1 MSKEQTMKE
10 TAAQGAVDAQ
20 EILEKYDREQ
30 AFRKDKD
37 LGWIKSIVTILAVG
51 LTLFQLYTAFFGT
64 FQSQLQR
71 APHLTIAL
79 ALVFLLYP
87 WKMGKTG
94 KGVPWYDILLA
105 ALSLGCGAY
114 HIIYYEELVNRI
126 LYTDLDIA
134 VAIIGVLLTLE
145 AARRVVGLPLVIV
158 ASFALL
164 YAYFGPYFPGFAEHQ
179 GFSIE
184 RISTFMFLGSEAI
197 LGIPIAISSTFIFL
211 FLFFGV
217 VLRYT
222 GVSQF
227 FNNLA
232 FAITGRMVGG
242 PAKAAA
248 VASAFQGM
256 ITGSSVANTVGSGSF
271 TIPMMKR
278 AGYKPEVAGA
288 VEASAST
295 GGQLMPPVMGAA
307 AFLMIEFT
315 GMPYGE
321 IALAAL
327 IPAILYF
334 SGIFLAVHLES
345 KKEGILGMS
354 PEMVPRLK
362 EILVRQG
369 YLLLPLIAIIAVLST
384 GQSPIRAALIAII
397 VAATV
402 GVFQGIP
409 FKKVFTQRWYILLPL
424 LLLMVWMMAPKMM
437 SSILD
442 QTTAIWI
449 LLIWMLIGIIYNQ
462 FFKGSD
468 VTLRDII
475 EIMEEGARSALGVI
489 VACGTAGI
497 IVGVVTLTGIGLK
510 MAGGIIDLAGGILI
524 LTLFFTMIACIIL
537 GMGVPT
543 TANYVIMATM
553 AAPAILQ
560 FSEQGGIEIPM
571 IAAHMF
577 VFYFGIVADIT
588 PPVALAAFAG
598 AGIARAN
605 PFKTGLNATKFAI
618 GAFIIPY
625 ILVYNPVLVLE
636 GATWWN
642 VPIAVATALIGM
654 YGVSA
659 SMIGFFRTDCR
670 IWERLVLFIGG
681 ITLIIPGLYTDL
693 IGIVLLG
700 AIYLLQMKRNP
711 SNGQFQAA

>member
-1 MSKEQTMKE
+1 MNKVKEIEEVKQESM
-10 TAAQGAVDAQ
+10 DAQ

-37 LGWIKSIVTILAVG
+37 LGWVKIVVTILAVG
-51 LTLFQLYTAFFGT
+51 LTLFQLYTAFFGS
-64 FQSQLQR
+64 FQSQIQR
-71 APHLTIAL
+71 APHLTVAL

-105 ALSLGCGAY
+105 ILALGTGAY
-114 HIIYYEELVNRI
+114 HIIYYDELVNRFI
-126 LYTDLDIA
+126 YTDLDIA

-145 AARRVVGLPLVIV
+145 AARRVVGLPLTIV

-164 YAYFGPYFPGFAEHQ
+164 YAYFGPYFPGFAQHQ
-179 GFSIE
+179 GFSVE

-232 FAITGRMVGG
+232 FSITGRMVGG
-242 PAKAAA
+242 PAKAAV

-256 ITGSSVANTVGSGSF
+256 VTGSSVANTVGSGSF

-278 AGYKPEVAGA
+278 AGYKPEFAAA

-295 GGQLMPPVMGAA
+295 GGQIMPPIMGAA

-315 GMPYGE
+315 GLPYGQ

-334 SGIFLAVHLES
+334 AGIFIAVHLES
-345 KKEGILGMS
+345 KQKGILGMS
-354 PEMVPRLK
+354 PDQIPRLK
-362 EILVRQG
+362 EILLRQG
-369 YLLLPLIAIIAVLST
+369 YLLLPLIAIIAVLSS

-402 GVFQGIP
+402 GTFQGIP
-409 FKKVFTQRWYILLPL
+409 FRKVFSQRWYILIPL
-424 LLLMVWMMAPKMM
+424 LLLMLWMMIPDVMNN
-437 SSILD
+437 ITN
-442 QTTAIWI
+442 QQTAIWV
-449 LLIWMLIGIIYNQ
+449 LLILMLLGILYNQ
-462 FFKGSD
+462 FIKGSD
-468 VTLRDII
+468 VSIQDII
-475 EIMEEGARSALGVI
+475 KVMEEGTRTALGVI
-489 VACGTAGI
+489 VACGAAGI

-510 MAGGIIDLAGGILI
+510 MADGLINMAGGVLI
-524 LTLFFTMIACIIL
+524 LTLFFTMIACIVL

-553 AAPAILQ
+553 AAPAILEL
-560 FSEQGGIEIPM
+560 SGDEMVIPV

-577 VFYFGIVADIT
+577 VFYFGIAADIT

-598 AGIARAN
+598 AGLAQAN
-605 PFKTGLNATKFAI
+605 PFKTGITAVKLAI
-618 GAFIIPY
+618 GAFLIPY
-625 ILVYNPVLVLE
+625 IFVYNPVLVLE

-642 VPIAVATALIGM
+642 VPLSLITALVGM
-654 YGVSA
+654 TGVSA
-659 SMIGFFRTDCR
+659 AMIGFFRADCR
-670 IWERLVLFIGG
+670 IWERPLLFIGG
-681 ITLIIPGLYTDL
+681 TTLIIPGLYTDL